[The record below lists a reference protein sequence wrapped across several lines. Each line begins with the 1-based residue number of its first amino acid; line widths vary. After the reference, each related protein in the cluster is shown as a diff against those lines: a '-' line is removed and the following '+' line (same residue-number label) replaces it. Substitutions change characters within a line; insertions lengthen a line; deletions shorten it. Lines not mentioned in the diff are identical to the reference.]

1 MILNTCKKID
11 IPPKPSKKAENKI
24 LIEMK
29 VEKNKMKPCNDFL
42 RIPLTIS
49 DQGP

>member
-1 MILNTCKKID
+1 MHNHLEET
-11 IPPKPSKKAENKI
+11 PENKR

-42 RIPLTIS
+42 RTPLTIS
-49 DQGP
+49 DEAP